1 MTDYPNE
8 YFDEWLDAL
17 GRGEGYYLEC
27 PEDHGWLPPRRVC
40 PECGATELS
49 AAELPTSGEVTTFT
63 VTQVA
68 SPSFEDDT
76 PYVTAV
82 VDFGPVEVTGQVRGI
97 APDDV
102 EVGLTVG
109 ATAGERETT
118 DDRLVEFRPR

>member
-8 YFDEWLDAL
+8 QFDEWLDAL

-27 PEDHGWLPPRRVC
+27 PEAHGWLPPRRVC

-49 AAELPTSGEVTTFT
+49 ETPLPSTGVVRTYT

-68 SPSFEDDT
+68 SPSFAEDT
-76 PYVTAV
+76 PYVTAI
-82 VDFGPVEVTGQVRGI
+82 VDFDPVELTGMVRGVDH
-97 APDDV
+97 DDV
-102 EVGLTVG
+102 AIGMVVG
-109 ATAGERETT
+109 ATAGDRVTT